1 LTRAK
6 NFYNLIIVFVV
17 PKKIKEVSLMILI
30 KESDVPKTLGIGIIY
45 RCPFCGNDLHQSCVD
60 GSYKCPSC
68 GKHLKIDINE

>member
-1 LTRAK
+1 
-6 NFYNLIIVFVV
+6 
-17 PKKIKEVSLMILI
+17 MILI